1 MLCLVITVFILSNR
15 KSQNPNISLGTE
27 YSLRIEDKNLLNKIS
42 KLQSETDFHIIVIEY
57 LCK

>member
-1 MLCLVITVFILSNR
+1 MLCLVITIFILSNR
-15 KSQNPNISLGTE
+15 KSQNPNMSLGTE

-42 KLQSETDFHIIVIEY
+42 KRQSETGFYITVIEY

>member
-1 MLCLVITVFILSNR
+1 MLCLVITVFIL
-15 KSQNPNISLGTE
+15 KSQNPNISLGTK

-42 KLQSETDFHIIVIEY
+42 KRQSETGFYITVIEY

>member
-15 KSQNPNISLGTE
+15 KSQNSNISLGTE

-42 KLQSETDFHIIVIEY
+42 KRQSETNFHITVIEY
-57 LCK
+57 L